1 MTAGQADDLARLAG
15 STRIH
20 KIAERAWRIHNAVP
34 TDTIAPYCE
43 KASIDHGFVPDGARF
58 ADLRLLAM
66 DMDSTL
72 ITIEC
77 IDELG
82 DLAGCKT
89 EIASITAQAMRGELD
104 YPQSL
109 RRRVGLLNGLSESS
123 LPRVYEE
130 KLKLT
135 PGAEQLIAAC
145 KKHGVKLLLVSGGF
159 TFFTDKLKQRLGI
172 DYTISNRL
180 EVAGGKLTGQVL
192 GDIVDAEAKAAKF
205 RAVMKELGARREQTL
220 AIGDGANDLKMMA
233 EAGVSVA
240 FHAKPV
246 VRAQASCA
254 VTYCGLDAIVNLF
267 ESRRRSRRR
276 RSSSCPSW
284 RRTRASRRRD
294 RDRSRPSS
302 GRPG

>member
-1 MTAGQADDLARLAG
+1 MKAAQAQALARLSG
-15 STRIH
+15 SSTISQ
-20 KIAERAWRIHNAVP
+20 IAPHAWRIRKA
-34 TDTIAPYCE
+34 APAGEIELYCE
-43 KASIDHGFVPDGARF
+43 NARIDFAFIPEGRKL

-82 DLAGCKT
+82 DLAGCKS

-109 RRRVGLLNGLSESS
+109 RKRVSLLKGLPEAALA
-123 LPRVYEE
+123 RVYEE
-130 KLKLT
+130 RLRLT

-159 TFFTDKLKQRLGI
+159 TFFTDRLKERLGL

-180 EVAGGKLTGQVL
+180 AARDGKLTGELV
-192 GDIVDAEAKAAKF
+192 GDIVDAGAKAGKF
-205 RAVMKELGARREQTL
+205 RAVMEELRARQEQTV
-220 AIGDGANDLKMMA
+220 AIGDGANDLNMMA
-233 EAGVSVA
+233 LAGTSIA

-246 VRAQASCA
+246 VRKQATCA
-254 VTYCGLDAIVNLF
+254 ISWGGLDAILNLF
-267 ESRRRSRRR
+267 E
-276 RSSSCPSW
+276 
-284 RRTRASRRRD
+284 
-294 RDRSRPSS
+294 
-302 GRPG
+302 

>member
-1 MTAGQADDLARLAG
+1 MTAEQANDLARLAG

-20 KIAERAWRIHNAVP
+20 KIAERAWRIHNAAP
-34 TDTIAPYCE
+34 ADAIAPYCE
-43 KASIDHGFVPDGARF
+43 KARIDYGLIPEGRRF
-58 ADLRLLAM
+58 ADLKLVAM

-109 RRRVGLLNGLSESS
+109 RKRVSLLNGLDEAA
-123 LPRVYEE
+123 LARVYEE
-130 KLKLT
+130 RLRLT
-135 PGAEQLIAAC
+135 PGAEDLLAAC

-159 TFFTDKLKQRLGI
+159 TFFTDRLKQRLGI

-180 EVAGGKLTGQVL
+180 EVANGKLTGQLL

-205 RAVMKELGARREQTL
+205 RAVMKELGASREQTV
-220 AIGDGANDLKMMA
+220 AIGDGANDLRMMA
-233 EAGVSVA
+233 QAGVSVA

-254 VTYCGLDAIVNLF
+254 ITWCGLDAVTNLF
-267 ESRRRSRRR
+267 E
-276 RSSSCPSW
+276 
-284 RRTRASRRRD
+284 
-294 RDRSRPSS
+294 
-302 GRPG
+302 